1 MYYWRVKRQKRGVS
15 RPTPHYSLI
24 VEVYT
29 LCLTTT
35 GCSVSVCSTRSAVRL
50 EVVATM
56 VLAWLAVTLAMTL
69 AVTLA
74 VVEVTVMLAW
84 VVVVVVTKVAAVVMW
99 LVVWLVVH
107 GWRTAMEVVVC
118 AYALGR
124 HGNIYNNPLWSAV
137 A

>member
-1 MYYWRVKRQKRGVS
+1 MKRQKRGVS

-35 GCSVSVCSTRSAVRL
+35 RRVCTTGSAVRL

-56 VLAWLAVTLAMTL
+56 VLAWLAVTLAIIL
-69 AVTLA
+69 SWLR
-74 VVEVTVMLAW
+74 VVEVTVRLTW
-84 VVVVVVTKVAAVVMW
+84 LVVVVVTKVAAVVMW

-118 AYALGR
+118 TYALGR

>member
-1 MYYWRVKRQKRGVS
+1 MSVAQH
-15 RPTPHYSLI
+15 PTIIGCELAMDGYLSA
-24 VEVYT
+24 T
-29 LCLTTT
+29 R
-35 GCSVSVCSTRSAVRL
+35 CSVSVCSTRSAIRL

-56 VLAWLAVTLAMTL
+56 VLAWLAMTLAMIL
-69 AVTLA
+69 SWLR

-107 GWRTAMEVVVC
+107 GWRTAMEVVVST
-118 AYALGR
+118 YALGR

>member
-29 LCLTTT
+29 LCLATTR
-35 GCSVSVCSTRSAVRL
+35 CSVSVCSTRSAVRL

-56 VLAWLAVTLAMTL
+56 VLAWLAVTLAIIL
-69 AVTLA
+69 SWLR
-74 VVEVTVMLAW
+74 VVEVTVMLTWA
-84 VVVVVVTKVAAVVMW
+84 VVVVVTKVAAVVMW
-99 LVVWLVVH
+99 LVMWLVVH
-107 GWRTAMEVVVC
+107 GWRTAMEVVIC
-118 AYALGR
+118 TYTLGR

>member
-1 MYYWRVKRQKRGVS
+1 MKRQKRGVS

-29 LCLTTT
+29 HCLATTR
-35 GCSVSVCSTRSAVRL
+35 CSVSVCSTRSAVRL

-56 VLAWLAVTLAMTL
+56 VLTWLAMTL
-69 AVTLA
+69 AMILSWLR
-74 VVEVTVMLAW
+74 VVEVTVRLAW
-84 VVVVVVTKVAAVVMW
+84 LVVVVVTKVAAVVVW

-118 AYALGR
+118 TYALGR
-124 HGNIYNNPLWSAV
+124 HGNIYNNPLWSAG

>member
-29 LCLTTT
+29 LCLATTR
-35 GCSVSVCSTRSAVRL
+35 CSVSVCSTRSAIRL

-56 VLAWLAVTLAMTL
+56 VLAMTL
-69 AVTLA
+69 AEILAMILFWLA
-74 VVEVTVMLAW
+74 VVEVTVMLDW
-84 VVVVVVTKVAAVVMW
+84 LVMVVVTKVAEV
-99 LVVWLVVH
+99 VVWLVVH

-118 AYALGR
+118 TYALRR
-124 HGNIYNNPLWSAV
+124 HSYIYNNLLWSAV

>member
-1 MYYWRVKRQKRGVS
+1 MSVAQH
-15 RPTPHYSLI
+15 PTIIGCELAMDGYLSA
-24 VEVYT
+24 T
-29 LCLTTT
+29 R
-35 GCSVSVCSTRSAVRL
+35 CSVSVCSTRSAVRL

-56 VLAWLAVTLAMTL
+56 VLAWLAVTLAEIL
-69 AVTLA
+69 ATILSWLR
-74 VVEVTVMLAW
+74 VVEVTVRLTW
-84 VVVVVVTKVAAVVMW
+84 LVVVVVTKVAAVVMW

-118 AYALGR
+118 TYALGR

>member
-1 MYYWRVKRQKRGVS
+1 MSVAQH
-15 RPTPHYSLI
+15 PTIIGCELAMDGYLSA
-24 VEVYT
+24 T
-29 LCLTTT
+29 R
-35 GCSVSVCSTRSAVRL
+35 CSVSVCSTRSAVRL

-56 VLAWLAVTLAMTL
+56 VLAWLAVTLAMIL
-69 AVTLA
+69 SWLR

-84 VVVVVVTKVAAVVMW
+84 LVVVVVTKVAAVVMW

-118 AYALGR
+118 TYALGR

>member
-1 MYYWRVKRQKRGVS
+1 MSVAQH
-15 RPTPHYSLI
+15 PTIIGCELAMDGYLSA
-24 VEVYT
+24 T
-29 LCLTTT
+29 R
-35 GCSVSVCSTRSAVRL
+35 CSVSVCSTGSAVRL

-56 VLAWLAVTLAMTL
+56 VLAWLTVTLAMTL
-69 AVTLA
+69 SWLA

-84 VVVVVVTKVAAVVMW
+84 LVVIVVTKVAAVVMW

-118 AYALGR
+118 TYALGR